1 MLLAVAFFL
10 MKELAQQY
18 KMNKPGWIQQIDF
31 DSLIPENIK
40 NKIMLPLKTDPWQ
53 DVLEIPEEYLF
64 KSG

>member
-1 MLLAVAFFL
+1 